1 MHRARII
8 KIVKRFAEN
17 NKHSL
22 TDLVVCGDASLVLQ
36 DKLSRC
42 DEIHVYPS
50 TTLWSRYKTEHLV
63 SRLTIKNI
71 GICYAKKVSNNINL
85 VHPIHAMPR
94 NRVALVDD
102 VHILVLHP

>member
-22 TDLVVCGDASLVLQ
+22 TDLVVCGDAALVLQ
-36 DKLSRC
+36 DKLLRC
-42 DEIHVYPS
+42 DEIHIYPS
-50 TTLWSRYKTEHLV
+50 TTLWASYKAEHLL
-63 SRLTIKNI
+63 SRLTIENI

-85 VHPIHAMPR
+85 VHPIHALPSNSVVM
-94 NRVALVDD
+94 VDN
-102 VHILVLHP
+102 VYILVLH